1 MDQQMQYT
9 LQLLQTMQGERIPF
23 SHVVRLGG
31 DLGHFDY
38 ATHGVFVVI
47 YDGRSLEGISIRDY
61 NRWYFPSGWDG
72 RTPQFIDFFTECWD
86 WKCAPKSIQEEV
98 RRWHKLHP
106 KQVPHDKQQLSIQ
119 AQQHA
124 TAKSTTVITRIYH
137 TDVEKL
143 YTKQWLPK
151 QKLAVLTA
159 QQRPGSILHRCMQQH
174 PLYERRLWFAIF
186 EAAWPRPAA

>member
-1 MDQQMQYT
+1 
-9 LQLLQTMQGERIPF
+9 MQGERIPL

-31 DLGHFDY
+31 DLGHLDY
-38 ATHGVFVVI
+38 PTHGVFAVI
-47 YDGRSLEGISIRDY
+47 YDRDDLSGISIRDY
-61 NRWYFPSGWDG
+61 NRWYFPAGYDN

-98 RRWHKLHP
+98 RRWHKSHP
-106 KQVPHDKQQLSIQ
+106 NQVPHDKQQLSIQ

-124 TAKSTTVITRIYH
+124 TLQSTTIIWRIYH
-137 TDVEKL
+137 TEVEKL
-143 YTKQWLPK
+143 YAQKWLPK

-159 QQRPGSILHRCMQQH
+159 QQRPGSILHRLQQH